1 MRNVVDDL
9 ALAFGTTMREAIEQ
23 LGSIALFFFR
33 ILQAMPASF
42 KRFHLIVEQMMYLGV
57 TSIPIV
63 FLTSMFV
70 GAVSAWQVQ
79 YLFSNAIPLT
89 YLGVAVGKAV
99 FTELGPVLTA
109 LIITGRIGAKLAA
122 ELGTMR
128 VTEQLDAMVCLSLDP
143 YSYLLA
149 PRFIAGTVM
158 LPVLT
163 IFMSLVAIVS
173 AQLLAEFALGLSSA
187 TFYQSL
193 KLLFRV
199 QDVVI
204 CLVKAFVFG
213 GVITLSGCYY
223 GFLTK
228 GGAVGVGKSTK
239 MAVVAAMVL
248 ILVSNFIV
256 VNILL

>member
-1 MRNVVDDL
+1 MRNVIDDL
-9 ALAFGTTMREAIEQ
+9 ALAFGRSMREAIEQ
-23 LGSIALFFFR
+23 LGAIVLFQGK
-33 ILQAMPASF
+33 ILQAIPASF
-42 KRFHLIVEQMMYLGV
+42 KRFHLIVEQMMNLGV

-63 FLTSMFV
+63 FLTSAFV

-89 YLGVAVGKAV
+89 FLGMAVGKAV
-99 FTELGPVLTA
+99 FTDIGPVLTA
-109 LIITGRIGAKLAA
+109 LIITGRLGAKLAA

-128 VTEQLDAMVCLSLDP
+128 VTEQIDAMVCLSLDP

-149 PRFIAGTVM
+149 PRFIAGVIM

-163 IFMSLVAIVS
+163 IFMCLIAIMS
-173 AQLLAEFALGLSSA
+173 AQILSEFALGLSSA
-187 TFYQSL
+187 AFYHGL
-193 KLLFRV
+193 KLFFRT
-199 QDVVI
+199 QDVII

-213 GVITLSGCYY
+213 SAISLSGCYY
-223 GFLTK
+223 GFFTK
-228 GGAVGVGKSTK
+228 DGAVGVGKSTK

-248 ILVSNFIV
+248 ILVTNFIV